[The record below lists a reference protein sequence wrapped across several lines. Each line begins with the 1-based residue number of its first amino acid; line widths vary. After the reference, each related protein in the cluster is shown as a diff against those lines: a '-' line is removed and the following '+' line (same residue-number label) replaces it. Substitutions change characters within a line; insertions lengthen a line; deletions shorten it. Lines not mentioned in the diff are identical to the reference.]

1 MSDQKV
7 AVVTGAAWGL
17 GEQICQ
23 QLASIGYRVEEVDKA
38 FGHDVADASGFPVF
52 DRVDVLVNCA
62 GVNRIAWLEDLTE
75 SNWDEVMDTNA
86 KGIAAMTQAL
96 LPQLRASGGTV
107 LNIVS
112 NASHVPMRGSAAY
125 NASKGAAAI
134 LSKQMAREL
143 ISDGITVFA
152 ISPNKLADTGM
163 SNDIDVQVQQTRGW
177 TAQQA
182 REYQLAGLL
191 TGKET
196 DPDKLAEF
204 IAFLLYS
211 KERHEMLAGCDLQYG
226 L

>member
-17 GEQICQ
+17 GALVCDCLE
-23 QLASIGYRVEEVDKA
+23 LVGYNVEKIDKA

-204 IAFLLYS
+204 IGFLLYS
-211 KERHEMLAGCDLQYG
+211 KERHEMFAGCDIPYG